1 MPTEEQPDDGYEYLS
16 FTEVKN
22 TIDLI
27 LLYIDI
33 NKKVI
38 DTKKVSRGFLKF
50 TETLVQIKEQLL
62 KIRLEPIPQ
71 NNLPAIQT

>member
-1 MPTEEQPDDGYEYLS
+1 VPTEEQPDDGYEYLS